1 MNVVRDAN
9 EFNGVQSSVYRKH
22 HYFDLE
28 RFMNKG
34 YNVDVGVVL
43 ITPLQ
48 MVMTDCYKKNDYVS
62 FYTHEDTMKEI
73 YEAVY
78 NGDDVILEK
87 KWYGIWPFDVIRD
100 GNICMQ
106 MCNGISKDN
115 SNDIIISLPDVVS
128 EEQYNALVYFND
140 YIKKIYE
147 NNKSYFDM
155 RPMLFKMVTS
165 NSKFSDIECHNNI
178 DLILE
183 NIKSRVGEV
192 NCRDEFIVGTDFSS
206 SLNESKG
213 MKK

>member
-1 MNVVRDAN
+1 MNVVRDVN
-9 EFNGVQSSVYRKH
+9 EFNNVQSGVYRKH
-22 HYFDLE
+22 CYFDLE
-28 RFMNKG
+28 KFMNKG

-48 MVMTDCYKKNDYVS
+48 MVMTDCYKRNDYVG

-73 YEAVY
+73 YGAVY
-78 NGDDVILEK
+78 NGNNVILDKE
-87 KWYGIWPFDVIRD
+87 WDSVWPFDVIRD

-115 SNDIIISLPDVVS
+115 SNDIIISMPDVVS

-147 NNKSYFDM
+147 NNKSSFDI
-155 RPMLFKMVTS
+155 RPMLFKMIAS
-165 NSKFSDIECHNNI
+165 NSKFSDIECRNNI
-178 DLILE
+178 DFILE
-183 NIKSRVGEV
+183 KIKSRVGEV
-192 NCRDEFIVGTDFSS
+192 NYRDEFIVGTDFGS

-213 MKK
+213 MKR